1 MSGAT
6 RVLRPRP
13 VRDVKSDAN
22 VTPIHVRKNRAVL
35 AEEIRHG
42 WKETLEGIVQTGVL
56 LIEGRFRKAD
66 YQHYGLPFS
75 YSWGKRLIKIASSQ
89 RILNP
94 LNRSVLP
101 DKADSLH
108 QIVLMTD
115 KLFDL
120 AVKENVVN
128 PSCLTVDIKSFRQS
142 FVEPG
147 RCRRRRLT
155 VVYDCSPDRDESAP
169 WKCSVRSSAR
179 SRSWRRLGSQ
189 QSMCDVRGR

>member
-66 YQHYGLPFS
+66 YQRYLRFAIFLHG
-75 YSWGKRLIKIASSQ
+75 WGKRLIKIASSQ

-101 DKADSLH
+101 DKADALH

-128 PSCLTVDIKSFRQS
+128 PSF
-142 FVEPG
+142 
-147 RCRRRRLT
+147 
-155 VVYDCSPDRDESAP
+155 A
-169 WKCSVRSSAR
+169 
-179 SRSWRRLGSQ
+179 
-189 QSMCDVRGR
+189 